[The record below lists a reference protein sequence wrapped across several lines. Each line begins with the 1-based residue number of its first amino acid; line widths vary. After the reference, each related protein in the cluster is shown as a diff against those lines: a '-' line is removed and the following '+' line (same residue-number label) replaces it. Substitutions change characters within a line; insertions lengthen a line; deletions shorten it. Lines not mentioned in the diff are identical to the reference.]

1 MPSLRNLPAA
11 LALAGPFITSA
22 VLASPLTTTTNPHTG
37 NRDDDYETPLPLVI
51 WHGLGDDYTGE
62 GLQAVGALAE
72 AAHPGIFVYYVRLD
86 SGATADRTATFYGNV
101 TEQLA
106 QVCAEL
112 AAHPILSTAPA
123 VDALGFSQGGQFLR
137 GYVERCN
144 APPVRSLLTVGSQ
157 HNGIVDYRA
166 CGSADWLCR
175 GAMALL
181 HGQTW
186 SSFVQSRLV
195 PAQYFRDPA
204 DLDSYLQHSNFL
216 ADINNERPDARNETY
231 ADNVARLANFVM
243 HMFEDDTTVVPRQ
256 TSWFQEVE
264 RDGDGDGDSDG
275 GDQGVGSKVTPLRER
290 PIYTEDWIGLRR
302 LDEKGGLRFVSSP
315 GNHMELSD
323 DLLTDLFTTYLGPA
337 GKKFPKEGES
347 EGPGEL

>member
-1 MPSLRNLPAA
+1 MPLLRKLPIA
-11 LALAGPFITSA
+11 LAIAGSFLSAGANPSVAQPKPQPQPQHQRPITSTATA
-22 VLASPLTTTTNPHTG
+22 V
-37 NRDDDYETPLPLVI
+37 DDDESDDTPLPLVI
-51 WHGLGDDYTGE
+51 WHGLADDFQAE
-62 GLQAVGALAE
+62 GLQSVGRLAE

-86 SGATADRTATFYGNV
+86 ATASGDRSATFYGNV

-106 QVCAEL
+106 GVCADL

-144 APPVRSLLTVGSQ
+144 APRVRSLVTLGSQ

-166 CGSADWLCR
+166 CGAADWLCR

-186 SSFVQSRLV
+186 SSWVQGRLV

-204 DLDSYLQHSNFL
+204 DMDSYLAHSNFL
-216 ADINNERPDARNETY
+216 ADINNERERKNATY
-231 ADNVARLANFVM
+231 AANVANLTNFVM
-243 HMFEDDTTVVPRQ
+243 HMFEDDTTVIPKE
-256 TSWFQEVE
+256 TSWFHEVNGTE
-264 RDGDGDGDSDG
+264 
-275 GDQGVGSKVTPLRER
+275 VTPLRAR
-290 PIYTEDWIGLRR
+290 KIYEEDWIGLKE
-302 LDEKGGLRFVSSP
+302 LDRKGGLHFISNP
-315 GNHMELSD
+315 GNHMEIPD
-323 DLLTDLFTTYLGPA
+323 ELLMDIFSKYLGPYD
-337 GKKFPKEGES
+337 KKFPRES